1 MRSQVL
7 DIKQPMVNN
16 QKFHNIRDNNQIYK
30 DIRDL
35 MPEISCT
42 QTEFRP

>member
-7 DIKQPMVNN
+7 DLKQPTVNN
-16 QKFHNIRDNNQIYK
+16 QKFLNIRDNNQIYK

-35 MPEISCT
+35 MPEISYI